1 MLGRWRGAHNCSMSA
16 LKAGRETGL
25 CGSATAEGNSAGIEL
40 MMTVILHNV
49 FALGFIFI
57 SPSTGLSG
65 LQTRSKITTNT
76 VTDPR
81 PA

>member
-1 MLGRWRGAHNCSMSA
+1 MLGRWRGARNCSMSA
-16 LKAGRETGL
+16 LKA
-25 CGSATAEGNSAGIEL
+25 ATAEGNSAGIEL